1 MSRKYT
7 CEDLEQRIRTLEAE
21 LDNAKRTVE
30 GLRESEANYKK
41 LSDKSLGVV
50 YQFMMAP
57 DGTYSFPYINESL
70 RAVTGISPDEA

>member
-1 MSRKYT
+1 MTRKYT

-30 GLRESEANYKK
+30 ALRESEANYKK

-57 DGTYSFPYINESL
+57 DGTYSFPYIN
-70 RAVTGISPDEA
+70 